1 MARLICVL
9 RTWGGETVSMVPPN
23 HHPHLLQ
30 LAGHSLQPR
39 GQPGAGH
46 HGEGEAVEVLDLL
59 VRPRVEPDHQREGEQ
74 PLHHQVHVGQVD
86 LNKENVSM
94 VLMLIHLVAH

>member
-1 MARLICVL
+1 M
-9 RTWGGETVSMVPPN
+9 
-23 HHPHLLQ
+23 
-30 LAGHSLQPR
+30 
-39 GQPGAGH
+39 
-46 HGEGEAVEVLDLL
+46 LDLL
-59 VRPRVEPDHQREGEQ
+59 VRPCVEPDHQREGEQ